1 MIARKG
7 TVNNILWKGGKNII
21 SDGEGENGHFAPELY
36 AKQNTEL
43 KIKSHYNN
51 SSFKTV
57 RVSKYTAR
65 V

>member
-1 MIARKG
+1 M
-7 TVNNILWKGGKNII
+7 KGGKNII

-51 SSFKTV
+51 SSFRTV
-57 RVSKYTAR
+57 LVSKYTAR